1 MKLFKFSFITLFL
14 LATFLACKSFDEEKD
29 IKVLFIGN
37 SLTYYNQ
44 MPELLQSMLD
54 ETDPNIK
61 TEVITFPGMSL
72 NRHLGSVFNIN
83 DEEILDK
90 YISSLLTPT
99 EQKILESEWDV
110 VVLQTGT
117 VQLLIP
123 EAKEYLVNS
132 AIQKTIKLINNPS
145 TKILL
150 FNTWPSLD
158 SYPKKYCYPGM
169 IINRMLE
176 HNENYCS
183 PTIQN
188 LEEELE
194 LINSAYQNIADRN
207 GIIKTN
213 HGDFYY
219 LISQQYPKIKLLE
232 DEIHPSR
239 EGAFLNASIFYQIL
253 TGKKA
258 NKLKYNG
265 KIDKETANILK
276 NIILKDL

>member
-1 MKLFKFSFITLFL
+1 MRLFKFSFITIL
-14 LATFLACKSFDEEKD
+14 LLVSFLACKCVNEDRD

-61 TEVITFPGMSL
+61 IEVIVFPGMSL
-72 NRHLGSVFNIN
+72 NRHLGSVFTMN
-83 DEEILDK
+83 DEEILEK
-90 YISSLLTPT
+90 NFSSILTPT

-110 VVLQTGT
+110 VILQTGT

-132 AIQKTIKLINNPS
+132 AVHKSIKLINNPS
-145 TKILL
+145 TEILL

-158 SYPKKYCYPGM
+158 SYPKEFCYPGM
-169 IINRMLE
+169 IINRFLE

-183 PTIQN
+183 PTIHN
-188 LEEELE
+188 LEQELE

-219 LISQQYPKIKLLE
+219 LVSQQYPKIKLLE
-232 DEIHPSR
+232 DDIHPSQ

-276 NIILKDL
+276 NIVLKDL